1 MAPAHISMD
10 SSDENTSHV
19 WSFACFDDVGY
30 QDNRVLIGSCCEKT
44 SLVGSLSCADDAG
57 RLDSRVNS
65 HQSGDACE
73 IPTDEVVPSPTHGAH
88 ITNSV
93 ISRSDLQCADFMCI
107 SPSFDVAA

>member
-44 SLVGSLSCADDAG
+44 SLVGSLSCAEDAG

-73 IPTDEVVPSPTHGAH
+73 IPTDEVAPSPKHGAH
-88 ITNSV
+88 ITTYF
-93 ISRSDLQCADFMCI
+93 DFKK
-107 SPSFDVAA
+107 